1 MTESAAELYVY
12 YRVPVAA
19 CDQAADELTTALQAL
34 RKTYPALASR
44 WLERVEPPKPA
55 SVPQDSTD
63 NRDEMRTWMEIHHQ
77 PGGLDAA
84 AVADICA
91 MLLPWPSV
99 RIGPRHVEVFAP
111 LPARGAPRC
120 A

>member
-12 YRVPVAA
+12 YRVPAAA
-19 CDQAADELTTALQAL
+19 CEQAVDELTTALQAL

-44 WLERVEPPKPA
+44 WLERVERPETQSSA
-55 SVPQDSTD
+55 D

-91 MLLPWPSV
+91 MLLPWPSA
-99 RIGPRHVEVFAP
+99 RAGPRHVEVFAP